1 MSALAR
7 CATYPDSVREDYN
20 GIASARNRPAPIGA
34 AGCVNATVRIP
45 CARTSA
51 FCAAVNRSGFRAE
64 GVCGIVR
71 LLFFLH
77 PLEWLC
83 GAERSRNGWECGG
96 ERCWKIWLFGTCSL
110 AERVLGCCSFRRCSR
125 CCRPRRS
132 IRRALVRVRAMLP
145 SPSIGASSG
154 LPMGWASQP

>member
-45 CARTSA
+45 CARTPA
-51 FCAAVNRSGFRAE
+51 FCAVANRSGFSRGRRLRYCSFAIFPPSLRMA
-64 GVCGIVR
+64 VRRQVGI
-71 LLFFLH
+71 
-77 PLEWLC
+77 
-83 GAERSRNGWECGG
+83 GWECGG
-96 ERCWKIWLFGTCSL
+96 EKCWKIWLFGTCSL

-125 CCRPRRS
+125 CCRPRQS

-154 LPMGWASQP
+154 LRTGWASQP